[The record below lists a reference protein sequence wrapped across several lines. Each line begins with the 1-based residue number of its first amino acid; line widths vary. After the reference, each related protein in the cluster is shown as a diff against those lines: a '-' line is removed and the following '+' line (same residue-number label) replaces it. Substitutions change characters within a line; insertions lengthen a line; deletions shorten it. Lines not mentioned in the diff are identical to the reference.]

1 MSSTFPRV
9 SKGRGYDTAEVED
22 FLEDARRAYSAPAGQ
37 AGLSADAIRTTA
49 FTMRRGGYQP
59 AVVDAALERLED
71 AFATRERQAALDRAG
86 DQAWYQQA
94 RASAQTILDRIS
106 RPRGHRFRRL
116 NWLTTGY
123 SVREVDSTMD
133 RIRRY
138 FQTGS
143 ALGVD
148 DLRQVAFH
156 GQRGGYAEAQVD
168 ALLDA
173 TIQVILAVRRA

>member
-9 SKGRGYDTAEVED
+9 SKGRGYDTAEVEA
-22 FLEDARRAYSAPAGQ
+22 FLEDARRAYAAQAGQ
-37 AGLSADAIRTTA
+37 AGLSSERIRTTA
-49 FTMRRGGYQP
+49 FSMRRHGYQP
-59 AVVDAALERLED
+59 DVVDAALERLED
-71 AFATRERQAALDRAG
+71 AFATRERQSVLERAG
-86 DQAWYQQA
+86 DQAWYLQA
-94 RASAQTILDRIS
+94 RGSAEVILARIS

-116 NWLTTGY
+116 NWLTAGY

-133 RIRRY
+133 RIRRF

-156 GQRGGYAEAQVD
+156 SQRGGYAEAQVD
-168 ALLDA
+168 ALIDA
-173 TIQVILAVRRA
+173 TIAVMLAVRTP